1 MTDSFPYPIL
11 TKPQLIGQIN
21 HLGALHVPFFF
32 MIDYKAEQ
40 GYVIKV
46 DELDARFIQFQFESQ
61 QLQSLTQTPERGTRN
76 VEHGTRNAE
85 HGTCSWNAKAVS
97 LKEYKQKFDFVQ
109 EQIQLG
115 NSFLVNLTQPT
126 KVQTNFSLLELYQ
139 QSRAKY
145 KLWIKDSLLVL
156 SPETFIAINEQIISS
171 YPMKGT
177 IDATIPDA
185 MEILL
190 NDPKEIAEHATI
202 VDLIRNDISR
212 VADHVSVK
220 RYRYVEK
227 LKTNK
232 QDIYQVSSKI
242 SGRIPDNYRERLGN
256 ILFELLPAGSI
267 SGAPKAKTLEIIQ
280 KAEGYERGFY
290 SGICGWFDGTNLDSG
305 VMIRFIEQN
314 GEELIFKSGGGIT
327 AQSELIKEYEELI
340 QKVYVPV
347 C

>member
-1 MTDSFPYPIL
+1 M
-11 TKPQLIGQIN
+11 
-21 HLGALHVPFFF
+21 
-32 MIDYKAEQ
+32 
-40 GYVIKV
+40 
-46 DELDARFIQFQFESQ
+46 
-61 QLQSLTQTPERGTRN
+61 
-76 VEHGTRNAE
+76 
-85 HGTCSWNAKAVS
+85 
-97 LKEYKQKFDFVQ
+97 
-109 EQIQLG
+109 G

-126 KVQTNFSLLELYQ
+126 KVQTDFSLLELYQ

-156 SPETFIAINEQIISS
+156 SPETFVEMNGQTISS

-190 NDPKEIAEHATI
+190 NDPKEQAEHATI

-227 LKTNK
+227 IKTNK
-232 QDIYQVSSKI
+232 QDIYQVSSQI
-242 SGRIPDNYRERLGN
+242 TGRIQDDYRDRLGD
-256 ILFELLPAGSI
+256 ILVDLLPAGSI
-267 SGAPKAKTLEIIQ
+267 SGAPKTKTLEIIQ
-280 KAEGYERGFY
+280 EAEGYERGFY
-290 SGICGWFDGTNLDSG
+290 SGICGLFDGNILDSG

-314 GEELIFKSGGGIT
+314 GEELTFKSGGGIT

>member
-21 HLGALHVPFFF
+21 HLAALHVPFFF
-32 MIDYKAEQ
+32 MIDYKAEH

-46 DELDARFIQFQFESQ
+46 DELDATFIQFQFESQ
-61 QLQSLTQTPERGTRN
+61 HSPSITRNPEPGTRN
-76 VEHGTRNAE
+76 VEHGT
-85 HGTCSWNAKAVS
+85 CSWNVKPVS

-126 KVQTNFSLLELYQ
+126 KVQTDFSLLELYQ
-139 QSRAKY
+139 HSRAKY

-156 SPETFIAINEQIISS
+156 SPETFVEMNGQTISS
-171 YPMKGT
+171 FPMKGT
-177 IDATIPDA
+177 IDATIQDA
-185 MEILL
+185 MEIIL
-190 NDPKEIAEHATI
+190 NDPKEQAEHATI

-227 LKTNK
+227 IKTNK
-232 QDIYQVSSKI
+232 QDIYQVSSQI
-242 SGRIPDNYRERLGN
+242 SGRIIEDYRERLGD
-256 ILFELLPAGSI
+256 ILVDLLPAGSI

-280 KAEGYERGFY
+280 EAEGYERGFY
-290 SGICGWFDGTNLDSG
+290 SGICGLFDGNNLDSG

-314 GEELIFKSGGGIT
+314 GKKLIFKSGGGIT
-327 AQSELIKEYEELI
+327 AQSEMIKEYEELI
-340 QKVYVPV
+340 QKVYVQV